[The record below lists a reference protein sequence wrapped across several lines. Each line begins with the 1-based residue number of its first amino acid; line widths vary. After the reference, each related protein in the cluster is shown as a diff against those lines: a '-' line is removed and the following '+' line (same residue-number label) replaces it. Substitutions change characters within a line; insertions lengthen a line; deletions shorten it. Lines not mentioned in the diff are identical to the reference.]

1 MNIRRRHKVQAEVNA
16 ASMNDIM
23 FFLMLFFLIA
33 SLVINPNVIRVQ
45 NPRSESGESFSKETV
60 NITLTKDLQLYLDK
74 IPVTIGMLDSLLQTY
89 PRGNNNELSA
99 VLYVDRSVDVQ
110 HLVDIM
116 DACNRNQIRM
126 VLATDKDQ

>member
-1 MNIRRRHKVQAEVNA
+1 
-16 ASMNDIM
+16 MNDIM

-45 NPRSESGESFSKETV
+45 NPRSESGDTYSRKTV
-60 NITLTKDLQLYLDK
+60 NITLTKDLQLYLDRT
-74 IPVTIGMLDSLLQTY
+74 PVTAQMLDSLLRVY

-99 VLYVDRSVDVQ
+99 VLYVDQSVDVQ

-126 VLATDKDQ
+126 VLATDKTE

>member
-1 MNIRRRHKVQAEVNA
+1 
-16 ASMNDIM
+16 MNDIM

-45 NPRSESGESFSKETV
+45 NPRSESGDTYSKQTV
-60 NITLTKDLQLYLDK
+60 NITLTKDLQLYIDK
-74 IPVTIGMLDSLLQTY
+74 RPVSVGMLDSLLQNY

-116 DACNRNQIRM
+116 DACNRNQVKM
-126 VLATDKDQ
+126 VLATDKEQ

>member
-1 MNIRRRHKVQAEVNA
+1 MNLRRRHKIQAEVNA

-60 NITLTKDLQLYLDK
+60 NITLTEDLQLYLDK
-74 IPVTIGMLDSLLQTY
+74 IPVTVSMLDSMLQNY
-89 PRGNNNELSA
+89 PGRNNSELSA
-99 VLYVDRSVDVQ
+99 VLYVDRTVDVQ

-116 DACNRNQIRM
+116 DACNRNQVRM
-126 VLATDKDQ
+126 VLATDKEQ

>member
-1 MNIRRRHKVQAEVNA
+1 MNLRRRHKIQAEVNA

-45 NPRSESGESFSKETV
+45 NPRSESGDTYSKKTV
-60 NITLTKDLQLYLDK
+60 NITLTDDLQLFLDRM
-74 IPVTIGMLDSLLQTY
+74 PVTVGMLDSLLQNY

-116 DACNRNQIRM
+116 DACNRNQVKM
-126 VLATDKDQ
+126 VLATDKEQ

>member
-1 MNIRRRHKVQAEVNA
+1 MNIRRRHKIQAEVNA

-45 NPRSESGESFSKETV
+45 NPRSESGETYSKETV
-60 NITLTKDLQLYLDK
+60 NITLTEDLQLFLDK
-74 IPVTIGMLDSLLQTY
+74 MPVTAGMLDSLLQNY
-89 PRGNNNELSA
+89 PRGNNSELSA

-116 DACNRNQIRM
+116 DACNRNQVRM
-126 VLATDKDQ
+126 VLATDKEE

>member
-1 MNIRRRHKVQAEVNA
+1 MNLRRRHKIQAEVNA

-45 NPRSESGESFSKETV
+45 NPRSESGDTYSKQTV
-60 NITLTKDLQLYLDK
+60 NITLTEDLQLYLDK
-74 IPVTIGMLDSLLQTY
+74 IPVTADMLDSLLQNY

-116 DACNRNQIRM
+116 DACNRNQVKM
-126 VLATDKDQ
+126 VLATDKEQ

>member
-1 MNIRRRHKVQAEVNA
+1 MNIRKRHKVQAEVNA

-45 NPRSESGESFSKETV
+45 NPRSESGDTYSKQTV
-60 NITLTKDLQLYLDK
+60 NITLTKDLQLYIDK
-74 IPVTIGMLDSLLQTY
+74 RPVSVGMLDSLLQNY

-116 DACNRNQIRM
+116 DACNRNQVKM
-126 VLATDKDQ
+126 VLATDKEQ

>member
-74 IPVTIGMLDSLLQTY
+74 MPVTIGMLDSLLQTY

>member
-1 MNIRRRHKVQAEVNA
+1 MNLRRRHKIQAEVNA

-45 NPRSESGESFSKETV
+45 NPRSESGETFSKETV
-60 NITLTKDLQLYLDK
+60 NITLTEDLQLYLDK
-74 IPVTIGMLDSLLQTY
+74 IPVTVGMLDSMLQNY
-89 PRGNNNELSA
+89 PRRNNSELSA

-116 DACNRNQIRM
+116 DACNRNQVRM